1 MRIDGRTPDQ
11 LRPLSFEMGYLK
23 FARGSCLARAG
34 DTRVL
39 AAVSFEPKAPAWL
52 EGSGQGWITA
62 EYAMLPA
69 STPERNQRES
79 RKGRP
84 SARSQEIS
92 RLIGRSLRM
101 GFDLQKLGE
110 NTLIVDCDVL
120 QADGGTRTLAIC
132 AGFCALYRACEGLQ
146 KQGIIQRLPLRQ
158 FVAAVS
164 VGIVEGQVIADLC
177 YDEDSRAEVDANLV
191 GTSDGKLIEL
201 QLTAEREPISDE
213 QLSEIISLGKAKITE
228 IVKYMKR
235 SLRARNT
242 PRNTPRNTS

>member
-1 MRIDGRTPDQ
+1 
-11 LRPLSFEMGYLK
+11 
-23 FARGSCLARAG
+23 
-34 DTRVL
+34 
-39 AAVSFEPKAPAWL
+39 
-52 EGSGQGWITA
+52 
-62 EYAMLPA
+62 MLPA

-101 GFDLQKLGE
+101 GFDLEALGE
-110 NTLIVDCDVL
+110 NTLIVDTDVL

-132 AGFCALYRACEGLQ
+132 AGFCALYQACERLHSE
-146 KQGIIQRLPLRQ
+146 GILKRLLLRR

-164 VGIVEGQVIADLC
+164 VGIKDAQVIADLC
-177 YDEDSRAEVDANLV
+177 YEEDSRAEVDANLV

-213 QLSEIISLGKAKITE
+213 QLTEIISLGKAKIAE
-228 IVKYMKR
+228 IVKHMKR

-242 PRNTPRNTS
+242 SRNTS